1 MSRGRQI
8 RGYLTAAAVTAVL
21 VGSVGALM
29 VSGSE
34 RALVW
39 LGVAIAFTVQL
50 VLFVLLFQIA
60 FAERPLVAHGLG
72 VVGRFLAFGVTAF
85 LCLVTGLTAAAPLLL
100 PLITV
105 FFLTTLVEPFFLPKH
120 VPVR

>member
-1 MSRGRQI
+1 MSRR
-8 RGYLTAAAVTAVL
+8 RRLLGYLVAAAITAVL
-21 VGSVGALM
+21 VGSVGAPL
-29 VSGSE
+29 VNGSE
-34 RALVW
+34 RTLVW
-39 LGVAIAFTVQL
+39 LGVAIGFAVQL
-50 VLFVLLFQIA
+50 VLFVFLFLFA

-72 VVGRFLAFGVTAF
+72 VVGRFMAFGVTAF
-85 LCLVTGLTAAAPLLL
+85 LCLLTGLTAAAPLLL